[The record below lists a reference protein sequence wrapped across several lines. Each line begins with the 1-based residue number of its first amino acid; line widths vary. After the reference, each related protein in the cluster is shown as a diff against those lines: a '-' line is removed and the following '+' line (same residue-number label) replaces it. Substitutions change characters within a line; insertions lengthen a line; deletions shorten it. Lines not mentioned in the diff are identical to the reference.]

1 MIDGDYADEDEDDD
15 DIGDEL
21 AADLAAM
28 FAGSELEHGPT
39 QGSRKPMAAGLLEC
53 PFTPCPDCGGPVT
66 QVNGYFNAAVKECP
80 TCDGIGY
87 LDVPTDNSLFER
99 HRPGSEVRVAM
110 MTARA
115 SIGLDLWSG
124 RNPFAYRSGDAH

>member
-15 DIGDEL
+15 DIG
-21 AADLAAM
+21 
-28 FAGSELEHGPT
+28 
-39 QGSRKPMAAGLLEC
+39 
-53 PFTPCPDCGGPVT
+53 
-66 QVNGYFNAAVKECP
+66 
-80 TCDGIGY
+80 
-87 LDVPTDNSLFER
+87 VPTDNSLFER